1 MKTADL
7 SDASAH
13 SAAHAAAHS
22 AAHSSFFVCARCLVL
37 RPVQTLALRATV
49 VGALA
54 LGALQELVVAAG
66 LVLCLAVEAVK
77 ALDARA
83 VGPAGPF

>member
-1 MKTADL
+1 
-7 SDASAH
+7 
-13 SAAHAAAHS
+13 
-22 AAHSSFFVCARCLVL
+22 VL